1 MALPRSS
8 LDGHFLFSL
17 KENLKE
23 ETNMKQDFNGIEFF
37 NDKALWRRWFVRDDL
52 SETFKQQ
59 CREWIDLDL
68 FNQNWKVYRGVT
80 LEWDYAR
87 EYLPEEVSFDPIEG
101 GRYRTVFLHFQ
112 DSFLEAG
119 KEDTPEHYRIR
130 VYHKETKKTFAIPHQ
145 AVMSYY
151 RAGWPRDGWD
161 PRMFT
166 ELPWRYLEPI
176 HRYLKGETSHEVMLS
191 SIPKNRHVQPLKVIT
206 FIQDSMLPFL
216 FRGEPEGP
224 SKASWRN
231 ELKKLYD
238 NAVTMNQTELM
249 TQFQNRNPY
258 TGVYLD
264 NVSIDFLQRSSHSN
278 NAFWLTLL
286 TLLRETDTRFA
297 KTDI

>member
-17 KENLKE
+17 MEYPKE

-52 SETFKQQ
+52 SEAFKKQ

-68 FNQNWKVYRGVT
+68 FNQNWKVSRGVT
-80 LEWDYAR
+80 LDWEYAR
-87 EYLPEEVSFDPIEG
+87 EHLPEEVSFDPIAN

-119 KEDTPEHYRIR
+119 KEDRSDHYWIR
-130 VYHKETKKTFAIPHQ
+130 VYHRETKKTFAIPHQ

-166 ELPWRYLEPI
+166 EIPWRYLEPI
-176 HRYLKGETSHEVMLS
+176 NKFLNGDISFEEMLRL
-191 SIPKNRHVQPLKVIT
+191 IPINCHVQPLKVIS
-206 FIQDSMLPFL
+206 FFQASMLPYL
-216 FRGEPEGP
+216 LQGEPEGP
-224 SKASWRN
+224 SKASWLN
-231 ELKKLYD
+231 EPKKLYD
-238 NAVTMNQTELM
+238 NAVTMNQIEL
-249 TQFQNRNPY
+249 TTRFQNRNPY
-258 TGVYLD
+258 TGVHLGD
-264 NVSIDFLQRSSHSN
+264 VSIDFIQRSMQSRN
-278 NAFWLTLL
+278 PFVVTLMTLL
-286 TLLRETDTRFA
+286 L
-297 KTDI
+297 